1 MIGSVFTEIAR
12 RQPGF
17 TAVVDGDVI
26 LTCREL
32 ADRRDV
38 LVAGLM
44 GQFGIAPGD
53 RVAVSLP
60 NCWQF
65 VALFLALAELGGI
78 TVPLNPNWRGRELR
92 WCLDTIRPTAVV
104 ASPEQAG
111 LWRDQGYPADRIIDP
126 PLVDLL
132 SRPAVTPDRK
142 SVPLPPTDHDHAVY
156 LLTSGTSGFPKIVP
170 RTHLNL
176 AAGVRNVDAALGGV
190 GRKRFIS
197 VVPFHHANGFA
208 NCMLLPLLTGGT
220 VFVME
225 RFLPRTLL
233 EAVRRHQAQVLVGSP
248 FIFKSMDDSAA
259 GGDDLSSLEIC
270 LSSGAP
276 IDAGVVRSWFG
287 RFGIRVRQL
296 YGSSET
302 GTISIE
308 TRDAAADRLTAGLP
322 VPSVEVR
329 IDPGPVIR
337 GDRQAAGEL
346 LVRSPAAMSGYLHQ
360 AGIGN
365 GSVDGFFRTGDIGR
379 FDVDGNIVLL
389 GRTKRLI
396 NLQGIKVDPVEIED
410 LIRELPA
417 VADCQVTSFDRGP
430 GGEVIH
436 ARISVREG
444 CSLSRREIVAHCRAH
459 LAEHKIPRIIETTVE
474 ARDPVLGKRSL
485 Y

>member
-1 MIGSVFTEIAR
+1 MISSVFIEIVT

-26 LTCREL
+26 LTYREL
-32 ADRRDV
+32 ADRRDA

-65 VALFLALAELGGI
+65 VALFLALAELGGV
-78 TVPLNPNWRGRELR
+78 TVPLNPNWRRRELR
-92 WCLDTIRPTAVV
+92 WCLDTIRPSAVV
-104 ASPEQAG
+104 ALPEQAG
-111 LWRDQGYPADRIIDP
+111 RWRDQGYPAERIIDP
-126 PLVDLL
+126 ALVDRL

-142 SVPLPPTDHDHAVY
+142 TFPPPADHEHAVF

-170 RTHLNL
+170 RTHRNL
-176 AAGVRNVDAALGGV
+176 AAGARNVDAALEGV

-208 NCMLLPLLTGGT
+208 NCMLLPLLAGGT
-220 VFVME
+220 VFVVG
-225 RFLPRTLL
+225 RFLPRDLV
-233 EAVRRHQAQVLVGSP
+233 EAIGRHDAQVLIGSP
-248 FIFKSMDDSAA
+248 FIFKSMIDPAER
-259 GGDDLSSLEIC
+259 GDDLSSLEVC

-276 IDAGVVRSWFG
+276 IDAGVVSTWLD

-308 TRDAAADRLTAGLP
+308 TKDAAADRLTAGLP

-329 IDPGPVIR
+329 IDSASGICR
-337 GDRQAAGEL
+337 DRETAGEL
-346 LVRSPAAMSGYLHQ
+346 LVRSPAAMSGYLCE
-360 AGIGN
+360 AGN
-365 GSVDGFFRTGDIGR
+365 GNQQVDGFFKTGDIGT
-379 FDVDGNIVLL
+379 FDADGNIVLL

-396 NLQGIKVDPVEIED
+396 NLQGVKVDPVEIED
-410 LIRELPA
+410 LIRELPE
-417 VADCQVTSFDRGP
+417 VADCLVTSFDRGP

-459 LAEHKIPRIIETTVE
+459 LAEHKIPRIIETTVA
-474 ARDPVLGKRSL
+474 ARDSVLGKRSL